1 LLLVGALAL
10 FLYARSLPGLVGQ
23 DYGPELFP
31 MLLAIGFACCGLVL
45 LVSGLRNSGVRGL
58 VQLSDWTRSG
68 GHILDVCLVI
78 GGLVLLILLWDVVGF
93 LIGGTLLMGGL
104 TARFRG
110 GHVVSSFVIAL
121 LACGAIDWSF
131 RKLLLVPLPMGPL
144 LGVIG

>member
-1 LLLVGALAL
+1 
-10 FLYARSLPGLVGQ
+10 
-23 DYGPELFP
+23 
-31 MLLAIGFACCGLVL
+31 MLIAIGFAGCGLVL
-45 LVSGLRNSGVRGL
+45 LVSGLRSSEVRGL
-58 VQLSDWTRSG
+58 VQLSEWTRSG
-68 GHILDVCLVI
+68 GHILDVGLVI

-93 LIGGTLLMGGL
+93 VIGGTLLMGGL

-121 LACGAIDWSF
+121 VACGAIDWSF